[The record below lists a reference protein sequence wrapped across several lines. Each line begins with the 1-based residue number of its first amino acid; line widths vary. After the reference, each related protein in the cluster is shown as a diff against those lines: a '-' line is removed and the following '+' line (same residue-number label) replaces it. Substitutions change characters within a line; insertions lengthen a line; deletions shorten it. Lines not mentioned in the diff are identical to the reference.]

1 MPLPQAEALIFRKS
15 SYSANESACVEV
27 ADIPGASAVRDSQNP
42 DSGHLTFS
50 SSEWT
55 ALLTTT
61 RRTEAHH
68 A

>member
-1 MPLPQAEALIFRKS
+1 MPLLQAEALTFRKS
-15 SYSANESACVEV
+15 SYSDRNNCVEV

-42 DSGHLTFS
+42 GSGHLTFS
-50 SSEWT
+50 SNEWT